1 MLSGFE
7 KRVVKAGDVSIH
19 VEMLGSGSP
28 LLLLHGYPQT
38 KAMWGKIAPR
48 LADKFTVVAT
58 DLRGYGRSSKPPGGE
73 GHTNYSKR
81 VMAADQVE
89 VMQQL
94 GFTSFQVVGHDRGA
108 RVAHRMA
115 LDHPD
120 VVQRLAVLDI
130 APTDLMYRLSN
141 QRFATAYYH
150 WYFLIQPR
158 GFPERLIGNDPEY
171 FLRHTLN
178 SWSRVPNAF
187 SEEAIEEYAR
197 YLCDADT
204 IRATCEDYRASATID
219 LEHMAQDGDRKLR
232 QPLLAIWGSKGAVGT
247 IFDVLSA
254 WQEKAIDVEGHGLP
268 CGHFPAEEMPD
279 ETLALLL
286 KFLKYSAERIRP

>member
-1 MLSGFE
+1 MLVGFE
-7 KRVVKAGDVSIH
+7 PRFVETADVSIH
-19 VEMLGSGSP
+19 VEMAGRGAP
-28 LLLLHGYPQT
+28 VLLLHGYPQT
-38 KAMWGKIAPR
+38 KAMWRKIAPR
-48 LADKFTVVAT
+48 LAEKFTVIAT
-58 DLRGYGRSSKPPGGE
+58 DLRGYGRSSKPPGGK
-73 GHTNYSKR
+73 GHANYSKR

-89 VMQQL
+89 VMRQL

-120 VVQRLAVLDI
+120 LVQRLAVLDI

-158 GFPERLIGNDPEY
+158 GFPEKLIGSDPEF

-178 SWSRVPNAF
+178 SWSRIPNAF
-187 SEEAIEEYAR
+187 GEEAIEHYAR
-197 YLCDADT
+197 YFSDADV
-204 IRATCEDYRASATID
+204 IRASCEDYRASATID
-219 LEHMAQDGDRKLR
+219 LDHAVQDGDRKLQ
-232 QPLLAIWGSKGAVGT
+232 QPLLAVWGANGAVGT

-254 WQEKAIDVEGHGLP
+254 WREKATEVEGHGLP
-268 CGHFPAEEMPD
+268 CGHFPAEEMPE

-286 KFLKYSAERIRP
+286 KFLK